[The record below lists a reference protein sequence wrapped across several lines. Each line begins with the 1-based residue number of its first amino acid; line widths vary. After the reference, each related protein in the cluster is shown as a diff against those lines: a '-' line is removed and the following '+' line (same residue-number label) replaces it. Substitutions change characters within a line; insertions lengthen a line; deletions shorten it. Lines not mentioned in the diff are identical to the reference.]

1 MSLLIPTRDGSYD
14 DNKAVERL
22 ERNPDSFQNA
32 VLPWTPPV
40 HKTDIETGK
49 QRRERKRERQQL
61 RVQVTDF
68 GDR

>member
-1 MSLLIPTRDGSYD
+1 MSLLIQTRDGSYD

-22 ERNPDSFQNA
+22 EKNPDSFQNA

-40 HKTDIETGK
+40 HKAETDKGK
-49 QRRERKRERQQL
+49 KRRRERQQL